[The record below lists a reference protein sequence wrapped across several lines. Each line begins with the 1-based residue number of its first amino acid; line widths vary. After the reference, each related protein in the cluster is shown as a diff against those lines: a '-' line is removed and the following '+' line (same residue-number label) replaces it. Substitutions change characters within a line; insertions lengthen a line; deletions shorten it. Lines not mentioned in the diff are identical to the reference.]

1 MEDTMLRK
9 CPRCK
14 RRLLKAHSALTLRT
28 YLRAHCQYCG
38 SEFVVRKGFLS
49 FISTAVVWG
58 MGIFLFFLI
67 GTLEFEVWIKT
78 VISALFIMSCLLITP
93 HIGRLKR

>member
-1 MEDTMLRK
+1 
-9 CPRCK
+9 
-14 RRLLKAHSALTLRT
+14 
-28 YLRAHCQYCG
+28 
-38 SEFVVRKGFLS
+38 
-49 FISTAVVWG
+49 